1 VLINYESSVGAFLL
15 VALLLL
21 YLVIITL
28 CILFIP
34 ALVDNHKCTQPCY
47 FPLLYKTATQKVKM
61 DWNYLTRSS
70 RLGASPVVVPVVLW
84 SLPLFCFIRE
94 SS

>member
-1 VLINYESSVGAFLL
+1 VLINYELSVAAFLL

-34 ALVDNHKCTQPCY
+34 ALAEY
-47 FPLLYKTATQKVKM
+47 
-61 DWNYLTRSS
+61 
-70 RLGASPVVVPVVLW
+70 
-84 SLPLFCFIRE
+84 
-94 SS
+94 

>member
-1 VLINYESSVGAFLL
+1 VLINYESIVGAFLL

-34 ALVDNHKCTQPCY
+34 ALAEYQP
-47 FPLLYKTATQKVKM
+47 
-61 DWNYLTRSS
+61 
-70 RLGASPVVVPVVLW
+70 
-84 SLPLFCFIRE
+84 
-94 SS
+94 

>member
-1 VLINYESSVGAFLL
+1 VLINFESSVGAFLL

-34 ALVDNHKCTQPCY
+34 TLAEYQP
-47 FPLLYKTATQKVKM
+47 
-61 DWNYLTRSS
+61 
-70 RLGASPVVVPVVLW
+70 
-84 SLPLFCFIRE
+84 
-94 SS
+94 